1 MMHFNKH
8 QKQARLNSI
17 FVHTFIQTQQNVIQ
31 QEKDKHEFE
40 DG

>member
-8 QKQARLNSI
+8 QKQASLNSI
-17 FVHTFIQTQQNVIQ
+17 FVHTFIQMQQNVIQ
-31 QEKDKHEFE
+31 HEKDKHEFE